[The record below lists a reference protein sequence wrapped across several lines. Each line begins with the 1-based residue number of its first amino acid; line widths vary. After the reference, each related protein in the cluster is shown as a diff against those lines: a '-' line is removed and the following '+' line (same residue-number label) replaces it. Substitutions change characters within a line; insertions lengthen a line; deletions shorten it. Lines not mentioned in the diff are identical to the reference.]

1 MRPETSLEIGLK
13 MDLETNQWMAIEF
26 HDLADCPAGLAWMQQ
41 VDCIKITFFDGFICM
56 ERGSTSDPFLSP
68 RLRGPTQGCQP
79 GHQQVKVLS
88 RLAVSMFRQMPMPPK
103 RSDRGN

>member
-13 MDLETNQWMAIEF
+13 MHLETNQWMAIEF

-41 VDCIKITFFDGFICM
+41 VDCIKIIFFDGFICM

-68 RLRGPTQGCQP
+68 RLRGPTQGLP
-79 GHQQVKVLS
+79 TGPS
-88 RLAVSMFRQMPMPPK
+88 ASESAVQTCRIHVQADANATK
-103 RSDRGN
+103 T